1 MCAELEKT
9 GVIGDNGV
17 GIPILTGET
26 GVGKTTAVE
35 GLVQRIVRGAVDRRG
50 AGAGSG
56 IFVGKVSSQGLSVLA
71 LFARTCQHYEII
83 FFSYNKSDLAGLFAV
98 KTIRFSSYY
107 SSGDVIMNNGFA
119 LSDCYRHHT

>member
-35 GLVQRIVRGAVDRRG
+35 GLVQRIVRGAVDRRD
-50 AGAGSG
+50 ASAGSG
-56 IFVGKVSSQGLSVLA
+56 RVMAARA
-71 LFARTCQHYEII
+71 LVRGCP
-83 FFSYNKSDLAGLFAV
+83 
-98 KTIRFSSYY
+98 R
-107 SSGDVIMNNGFA
+107 
-119 LSDCYRHHT
+119 